1 MGELNISKTNDVST
15 YFLDR
20 LIFFFLVSNSRAMAS
35 NLCRP
40 SLLKNAR
47 QVSKSMSVA
56 SFSSTKC
63 CSACSTCSGCSCC
76 SSFGQPT
83 LFKNALQ
90 ASKPMSVASF
100 HSTKMVANDQMTHTG
115 QTWSEDDKRNL
126 RFMDRTKQ
134 TNTRWA
140 ADLIAEVP
148 IIKVKTRIVA
158 CTGGDNPALGHPK
171 VYINLDTHEPVCCIY
186 CGLRYQLDFEAH

>member
-1 MGELNISKTNDVST
+1 MGNISKTNDVST

-20 LIFFFLVSNSRAMAS
+20 LIFFFLVSNSRTMAS

-47 QVSKSMSVA
+47 Q
-56 SFSSTKC
+56 T
-63 CSACSTCSGCSCC
+63 
-76 SSFGQPT
+76 
-83 LFKNALQ
+83 
-90 ASKPMSVASF
+90 SKPMGVASF

-126 RFMDRTKQ
+126 RFMDRMKQ

-140 ADLIAEVP
+140 MDLIAEVP

-186 CGLRYQLDFEAH
+186 CGLRYQLDSEAH